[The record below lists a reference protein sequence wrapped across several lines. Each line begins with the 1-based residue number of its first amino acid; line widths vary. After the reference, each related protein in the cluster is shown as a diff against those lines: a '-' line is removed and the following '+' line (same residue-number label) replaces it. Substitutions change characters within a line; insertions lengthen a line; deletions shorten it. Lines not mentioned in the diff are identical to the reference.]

1 MEERSARLF
10 QQEFGTMKQDWNI
23 VELESRRHLRQR
35 VQELIRYANSSSL
48 TTSEMQ
54 QQLLLDV
61 ATFGDK
67 LATQLVRSL
76 NRDNAQERQS
86 IVWLLTLLNEKETI
100 PLLQRTAHD
109 VHLSR
114 AVRLSASLA
123 LAGMGA
129 TTEVQEHYQRRRL
142 YAIG

>member
-10 QQEFGTMKQDWNI
+10 QQELGPIENDWNI
-23 VELESRRHLRQR
+23 VERESRRHLRQR
-35 VQELIRYANSSSL
+35 VQQLIHDAQSSSL

-54 QQLLLDV
+54 RQLLLDV
-61 ATFGDK
+61 ALFGNK

-76 NRDNAQERQS
+76 NRDNPQERQS

-100 PLLQRTAHD
+100 PLLSRMAHD
-109 VHLSR
+109 RKLSR

>member
-10 QQEFGTMKQDWNI
+10 QQEFGTVENDWNI
-23 VELESRRHLRQR
+23 VELESRRHLRRR
-35 VQELIRYANSSSL
+35 VHELIQYANCSSL

-54 QQLLLDV
+54 HQLLLDV
-61 ATFGDK
+61 ATFGNK

-76 NRDNAQERQS
+76 NRDNLQERQS
-86 IVWLLTLLNEKETI
+86 IVWLLTLLNDRETI
-100 PLLQRTAHD
+100 PLLQRMAHD
-109 VHLSR
+109 TRLSR
-114 AVRLSASLA
+114 VVRLSASLT

>member
-10 QQEFGTMKQDWNI
+10 QQGFGTGENDWNI

-35 VQELIRYANSSSL
+35 VYELIRLAHGSSL
-48 TTSEMQ
+48 TTSEIQ
-54 QQLLLDV
+54 QQLLRDV
-61 ATFGDK
+61 ALFGNK

-76 NRDNAQERQS
+76 NRDNSQERQS
-86 IVWLLTLLNEKETI
+86 IVWLLTLLHNEETI
-100 PLLQRTAHD
+100 PLLQRTALD
-109 VHLSR
+109 TRLSR
-114 AVRLSASLA
+114 GVRLSASLA

>member
-10 QQEFGTMKQDWNI
+10 QQEFGTVENDWNI

-35 VQELIRYANSSSL
+35 VHELIQQANYSSL

-54 QQLLLDV
+54 QQLRFDV
-61 ATFGDK
+61 ATFGNK
-67 LATQLVRSL
+67 LATQLARSL
-76 NRDNAQERQS
+76 NRDNLQERQS
-86 IVWLLTLLNEKETI
+86 IVWLLTLLNDKEMI
-100 PLLQRTAHD
+100 PLLQRMTHD
-109 VHLSR
+109 TRLSR
-114 AVRLSASLA
+114 VVRLSASLT

-142 YAIG
+142 YALG

>member
-1 MEERSARLF
+1 MEERGARLF
-10 QQEFGTMKQDWNI
+10 QQEIGTVKNDWNI

-35 VQELIRYANSSSL
+35 VHELIQHANCSSL
-48 TTSEMQ
+48 TTSDMQ
-54 QQLLLDV
+54 HQLLLGV
-61 ATFGDK
+61 ATFGNK

-76 NRDNAQERQS
+76 NRDNLQERQS
-86 IVWLLTLLNEKETI
+86 IVWLLTLLNDKETI

-109 VHLSR
+109 TRLSR
-114 AVRLSASLA
+114 GVRLSASLA

-142 YAIG
+142 YALG

>member
-1 MEERSARLF
+1 MEERGARLF
-10 QQEFGTMKQDWNI
+10 QQEICTVENDWNI

-35 VQELIRYANSSSL
+35 VHELIQYANCSSL

-54 QQLLLDV
+54 QQLLLGV
-61 ATFGDK
+61 AMFGNK
-67 LATQLVRSL
+67 LAAQLVRSL
-76 NRDNAQERQS
+76 NSDNLQERQS
-86 IVWLLTLLNEKETI
+86 IVWLLTLLNDQETI

-109 VHLSR
+109 ARLSR

-142 YAIG
+142 YAFG

>member
-10 QQEFGTMKQDWNI
+10 QQELGPIENDWNI

-35 VQELIRYANSSSL
+35 VQQLIHDAQSSSL

-54 QQLLLDV
+54 RQLLLDV
-61 ATFGDK
+61 ALFGNK

-76 NRDNAQERQS
+76 NRDNPQERQS

-100 PLLQRTAHD
+100 PLLSRMAHD
-109 VHLSR
+109 RKLSR